1 MVRTNRFTSVKSN
14 DSVSAHLI
22 AIAFSVSI
30 CFHTIA
36 VPDQEAALGHPLIVV
51 GTQPIVVE
59 RLLPRS
65 PELRGRSG
73 SLALPG

>member
-1 MVRTNRFTSVKSN
+1 MN
-14 DSVSAHLI
+14 
-22 AIAFSVSI
+22 SI
-30 CFHTIA
+30 YSQPA
-36 VPDQEAALGHPLIVV
+36 WRLAALGLVVSAAGALGIVSMASAHDRSV
-51 GTQPIVVE
+51 PGTQPIVVE